1 MPSELSAEVVSLVSF
16 LEGFES
22 AKYLAVAMFAMS
34 MYEYALTLEKEIK
47 YFWSGSW
54 SISRVLFLVSRYF
67 PLIVIIFVLVGFH
80 GNNLSLKLCTDII
93 KGSFIVNTLEMTVI
107 QTMLTLRV
115 WYLCRFNAHARFL
128 VVFTSVSC
136 NIAAYAILGVIYKD
150 LNAVSF
156 SIPGLEL
163 NGCFVP
169 APAGLWRLLVPALV
183 LHTLLYVFTTA
194 PAVLRRN
201 MYGKTNIVLDKLLRD
216 GGFLY
221 LAVLTS
227 VSFAAI
233 GSTRTDNPSISLPAI
248 YSNMMPAIV
257 SVCMSRVMFSI
268 HSLAEDLNC
277 HPDWLLSHLELSRVN
292 WRKGENDRELIV
304 EVIEDPEAIRDY
316 ELGVEATREG
326 FSPLTTI
333 VENVMTLDDK
343 MVS

>member
-1 MPSELSAEVVSLVSF
+1 MPSELSAEVVSLISF

-54 SISRVLFLVSRYF
+54 SISRVLFLVSRYV
-67 PLIVIIFVLVGFH
+67 PLIVIMCVSSH
-80 GNNLSLKLCTDII
+80 
-93 KGSFIVNTLEMTVI
+93 TLL
-107 QTMLTLRV
+107 TMLTLRV
-115 WYLCRFNAHARFL
+115 WYLCRFNVHARFL

-136 NIAAYAILGVIYKD
+136 NIAAFAILGVIYKD

-169 APAGLWRLLVPALV
+169 APVRLWRLLVPALV

-201 MYGKTNIVLDKLLRD
+201 VYGKTNIVLDKLLRD

-221 LAVLTS
+221 LAVLSELSQGFFTKS
-227 VSFAAI
+227 
-233 GSTRTDNPSISLPAI
+233 STDISLPAI

-277 HPDWLLSHLELSRVN
+277 NPDWLLSHLELSRVN

-326 FSPLTTI
+326 FSPLTTV